1 MCPCRIQKFWQG
13 PWKIIFFFLGY
24 PNYFVID
31 CEGRVGGLALLWS
44 RDVLLS
50 AKFFA
55 KNHIHVIVS
64 PLHDL
69 DNCWLFFGIY
79 YHPEVRNKH
88 QTWALMKNLAE
99 DVTVPWLM
107 CGDFNKILDANEKW
121 GGSSR
126 RDEHM

>member
-1 MCPCRIQKFWQG
+1 M
-13 PWKIIFFFLGY
+13 GY

-44 RDVLLS
+44 RDVLLF
-50 AKFFA
+50 AKFFS
-55 KNHIHVIVS
+55 KNHMHVIVS
-64 PLHDL
+64 PLHNL

-79 YHPEVRNKH
+79 CHPKVRDKH
-88 QTWALMKNLAE
+88 LTWALMKNLAE

-107 CGDFNKILDANEKW
+107 CGDFNEILDANEKW